1 MRLRRIPTLFAVALL
16 TTSALVAFGATDVS
30 VAAAAKPSVTI
41 GVIAPVDGGLTS
53 FGQGIRD
60 SVELAVQQANTRK
73 AIPGWTIKVKVLD
86 DSSDPTKGTQA
97 AAAMVADKAVVAVVG
112 PYNSGVAAAALPTLA
127 QGGLALVSPSNTLT
141 SLTLGADFT
150 KPVRPY
156 ANYFRLV
163 GADSAQAVFLADQA
177 RKLGYSK
184 AAVVSESKAVSSGLA
199 DQFAAAFTK
208 AGGTVTVRQTVPD
221 GADNF
226 SSFITAAAPT
236 SPGLLFFG
244 GEYNV
249 AATLRTQATAAGLT
263 MPLMGGDGM
272 NDPAFISG
280 AGATSA
286 GSYASG
292 VGVPVA
298 QLPGAAKFLADYK
311 AAGFTTQPSDY
322 GPYAYDAANAVI
334 ATLQKALT
342 GKKSLPSGI
351 RKVVVTDL
359 QRTKQKGV
367 TGAIQFDRYGDIT
380 AASFTLYRVAGSPL
394 AWTPVAYSG
403 TTTTK

>member
-1 MRLRRIPTLFAVALL
+1 MRARGLPILGAAALL
-16 TTSALVAFGATDVS
+16 ATSAFAALGSVGAS
-30 VAAAAKPSVTI
+30 AAPAKPTVTI

-60 SVELAVQQANTRK
+60 STELAVAQANKKK

-86 DSSDPTKGTQA
+86 DSSDAAKGTA
-97 AAAMVADKAVVAVVG
+97 AAATMVADDSVVAVVG
-112 PYNSGVAAAALPTLA
+112 PYNSGVSAAMLPTLA

-141 SLTLGADFT
+141 SLTLGPDST

-156 ANYFRLV
+156 SNYFRLV

-177 RKLGYSK
+177 RKLGYTK
-184 AAVVSESKAVSSGLA
+184 VAVVSETKAVSSGLA

-221 GADNF
+221 GSDNF
-226 SSFITAAAPT
+226 TDFITAATPT
-236 SPGLLFFG
+236 QPGLLFFG
-244 GEYNV
+244 GEYEV
-249 AATLRTQATAAGLT
+249 GAALRTQATAAGLT
-263 MPLMGGDGM
+263 VPQMGGDGM
-272 NDPAFISG
+272 NDPAFITG
-280 AGATSA
+280 AGAA
-286 GSYASG
+286 AIGSYTSG
-292 VGVPVA
+292 VGVPLA
-298 QLPGAAKFLADYK
+298 QLPGAKKFLAQYK

-334 ATLQKALT
+334 AALQTELK

-351 RKVVVTDL
+351 RATVVKDL
-359 QRTKQKGV
+359 QATKQTGV
-367 TGAIQFDRYGDIT
+367 TGAIQFDQYGDIT
-380 AASFTLYRVAGSPL
+380 AATFTLYKVEGSPP
-394 AWTPVAYSG
+394 AWTAVARSG

>member
-1 MRLRRIPTLFAVALL
+1 MQTRRVPTFCAVALL
-16 TTSALVAFGATDVS
+16 ATSVLVALCASAVS
-30 VAAAAKPSVTI
+30 AAASKPTVTI
-41 GVIAPVDGGLTS
+41 GVIAPVNGGLTS

-60 SVELAVQQANTRK
+60 SVELAVAQANKKK

-86 DSSDPTKGTQA
+86 DSSDATKGTQA
-97 AAAMVADKAVVAVVG
+97 ATAMVADESVVAVVG

-163 GADSAQAVFLADQA
+163 GADAAQAVFLADQA
-177 RKLGYSK
+177 RKLGYTK
-184 AAVVSESKAVSSGLA
+184 VAVVNETKAVSSGLA

-208 AGGTVTVRQTVPD
+208 AGGMVTVRQTVPD

-226 SSFITAAAPT
+226 TDFITAAAPT
-236 SPGLLFFG
+236 APGLLFFG

-249 AATLRTQATAAGLT
+249 AVTLRTQATAAGLT

-272 NDPAFISG
+272 NDAAYITG
-280 AGATSA
+280 AGAAST

-298 QLPGAAKFLADYK
+298 QLPGAAKFIADYK

-322 GPYAYDAANAVI
+322 GPYAYDAANAAI
-334 ATLQKALT
+334 ASLQKALK
-342 GKKSLPSGI
+342 GKQSLPSGI
-351 RKVVVTDL
+351 RTQVVKDL
-359 QRTKQKGV
+359 QQTKQTGV
-367 TGAIQFDRYGDIT
+367 TGTIQFDQYGDIT
-380 AASFTLYRVAGSPL
+380 AATFTLYKVAGSPL
-394 AWTPVAYSG
+394 AWTPVAKSG
-403 TTTTK
+403 TTSTK